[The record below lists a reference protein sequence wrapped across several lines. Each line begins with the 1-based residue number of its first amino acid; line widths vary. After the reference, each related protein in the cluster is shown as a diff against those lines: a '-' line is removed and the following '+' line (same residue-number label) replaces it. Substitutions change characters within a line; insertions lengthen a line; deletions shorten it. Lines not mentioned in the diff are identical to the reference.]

1 MNKKIIAVCMLLL
14 LCILP
19 LSACGGT
26 QEEEEP
32 IPETITNPE
41 GGVVSTDPKA
51 VEGRIEEL
59 KKDSM
64 VLVVENVKWKLSLS
78 EQVQKDIVTLNEK
91 GVTIKK
97 GSFVVAYYDEEN
109 GKRQVTRI
117 EKLRAN

>member
-41 GGVVSTDPKA
+41 GGVVSTDP
-51 VEGRIEEL
+51 
-59 KKDSM
+59 KDSM

>member
-1 MNKKIIAVCMLLL
+1 MNKKLAAALLL
-14 LCILP
+14 LFLCIMP
-19 LSACGGT
+19 LAGCGGT
-26 QEEEEP
+26 QEEEP
-32 IPETITNPE
+32 IPDTITNPD

-64 VLVVENVKWKLSLS
+64 VLIVEKVKWKLSLS

-91 GVTIKK
+91 GVTIQK
-97 GSFVVAYYDEEN
+97 GSFVVAYYEEEN